1 MEHNKPM
8 KPKHSK
14 VLLLITFLLGIV
26 MVWGGMIYSVYSA
39 SQYYWAGIIAS
50 LVGYGLTLAAI
61 RTYEVNY

>member
-1 MEHNKPM
+1 M

-39 SQYYWAGIIAS
+39 SQYYWAGIIVA
-50 LVGYGLTLAAI
+50 LGGCGITLAAI
-61 RTYEVNY
+61 RIYEINY

>member
-1 MEHNKPM
+1 M

-26 MVWGGMIYSVYSA
+26 MVWGGMIHAVYSA
-39 SQYYWAGIIAS
+39 SQYHWVGIIAT

-61 RTYEVNY
+61 RIYEVNY

>member
-1 MEHNKPM
+1 M

-39 SQYYWAGIIAS
+39 SQYYWAGIIAA
-50 LVGYGLTLAAI
+50 LVGYGITLAAI
-61 RTYEVNY
+61 RIYENNY

>member
-1 MEHNKPM
+1 M

-14 VLLLITFLLGIV
+14 VLILITFLLGIV
-26 MVWGGMIYSVYSA
+26 MVWGGMIYAVYCT
-39 SQYYWAGIIAS
+39 SQYHWAGTIVA

>member
-1 MEHNKPM
+1 M

-39 SQYYWAGIIAS
+39 SQYYWAGIIVA
-50 LVGYGLTLAAI
+50 LAGYGITLTAI
-61 RTYEVNY
+61 RIYEINY

>member
-1 MEHNKPM
+1 M

-39 SQYYWAGIIAS
+39 SQYYWAGIIAA
-50 LVGYGLTLAAI
+50 LVGYGITLAAI
-61 RTYEVNY
+61 RIYEINY